1 MRVWLLERA
10 VTYQKHYDWPDWLPL
25 AQKLYAEGHSSVAV
39 GRQVGHA
46 GSTVITWLR
55 RSGVTIRRQGATVI
69 AIRRP
74 VVHLMIT
81 DPENA
86 RYDGPDC
93 EIFTRCC
100 GLNWRALIAQDLV
113 TARVD
118 LVNCA
123 GRAA

>member
-1 MRVWLLERA
+1 MNYREG
-10 VTYQKHYDWPDWLPL
+10 YDWPEWLGK
-25 AQKLYAEGHSSVAV
+25 AQRLYAEGYSSVEV

-46 GSTVITWLR
+46 GSTVISWLR
-55 RSGVTIRRQGATVI
+55 RSGVTIRTQGSIARDA

-81 DPENA
+81 DPDNP

-100 GLNWRALIAQDLV
+100 GYNWQVVIEMDLI
-113 TARVD
+113 TARVE
-118 LVNCA
+118 LVNCI
-123 GRAA
+123 GRTA

>member
-1 MRVWLLERA
+1 M
-10 VTYQKHYDWPDWLPL
+10 TYQKHWDWPPWLER
-25 AQKLYAEGHSSVAV
+25 AQKLYAEGYSSVEV

-55 RSGVTIRRQGATVI
+55 RSGVTIRRQGSVRI
-69 AIRRP
+69 PGVRKP

-81 DPENA
+81 DPDNA
-86 RYDGPDC
+86 LYEGPDN

-100 GLNWRALIAQDLV
+100 GINWRALIPQGLV
-113 TARVD
+113 TARPD
-118 LVNCA
+118 LVTCP

>member
-1 MRVWLLERA
+1 M
-10 VTYQKHYDWPDWLPL
+10 TYQKFHNFPPWLPL
-25 AQKLYAEGHSSVAV
+25 AQKLYAEGHSSVEV

-55 RSGVTIRRQGATVI
+55 RSGVTIRRQGATVLTT
-69 AIRRP
+69 RRP

-86 RYDGPDC
+86 LYTGPDS
-93 EIFTRCC
+93 EIFSRCC
-100 GLNWRALIAQDLV
+100 GINWTALIARDLV
-113 TARVD
+113 TARPD
-118 LVNCA
+118 LVTCP